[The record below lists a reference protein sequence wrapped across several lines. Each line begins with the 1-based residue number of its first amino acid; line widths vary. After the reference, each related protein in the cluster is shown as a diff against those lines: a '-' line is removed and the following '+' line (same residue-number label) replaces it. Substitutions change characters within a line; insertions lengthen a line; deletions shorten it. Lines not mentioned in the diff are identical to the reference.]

1 MTEKVTF
8 TAAAKCRFQ
17 RYPLAV
23 PILFMFII
31 NATPLNLERS
41 GGKLLDLAIFYA
53 LGAALIVAGIIII
66 IAAIAAASTRGGQ
79 KGERKVK
86 AAGIIMIG
94 PIPII
99 FGTDKKSVKVVL
111 ALALALVVAL
121 IIAMVV
127 FYWLLR

>member
-1 MTEKVTF
+1 M
-8 TAAAKCRFQ
+8 A
-17 RYPLAV
+17 L
-23 PILFMFII
+23 
-31 NATPLNLERS
+31 
-41 GGKLLDLAIFYA
+41 GGKTLDLAVFYA
-53 LGAALIVAGIIII
+53 LAIALIIAGIIII
-66 IAAIAAASTRGGQ
+66 IAAIVAASAGAQ
-79 KGERKVK
+79 KGKDGKVK

-111 ALALALVVAL
+111 ALALALVVAA